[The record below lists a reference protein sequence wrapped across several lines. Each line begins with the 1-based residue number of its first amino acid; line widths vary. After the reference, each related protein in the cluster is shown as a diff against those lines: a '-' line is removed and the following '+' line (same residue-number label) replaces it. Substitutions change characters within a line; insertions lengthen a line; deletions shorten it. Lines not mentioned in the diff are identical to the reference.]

1 MLDLSWAFCLHFS
14 DLSLFIFQTLLSFL
28 VHIFSTAFNSNLS
41 RKNCT
46 NFYAVSCFFLR
57 IYFTCWLFPAQ
68 SFINAFRCPPS
79 VNHNRGNNSGSVLV
93 MLSLKVKSYSA
104 IYAPNLPFLAVPAEN
119 KRIRELRYRTVNL
132 WKLQQKWSTS
142 HSFTNFYRTCLWFRQ
157 LPEYIFFVILSK
169 IIHAVFLYTNVSSFD
184 FKFWKIIRIEVSY
197 HYEILHFFDV
207 NWELHLKHFFISK
220 HQVLYNW
227 CEGREKNY

>member
-1 MLDLSWAFCLHFS
+1 MS
-14 DLSLFIFQTLLSFL
+14 TLLRPFSVYFPDSSIILGSYFFKFVQKKLYKFL
-28 VHIFSTAFNSNLS
+28 RGFLF
-41 RKNCT
+41 
-46 NFYAVSCFFLR
+46 FFLR

-104 IYAPNLPFLAVPAEN
+104 IYAPNLPFLAVPVEN

-207 NWELHLKHFFISK
+207 NWELHLILFSFQSTNYIIGVK
-220 HQVLYNW
+220 
-227 CEGREKNY
+227 EEKKIINKLF